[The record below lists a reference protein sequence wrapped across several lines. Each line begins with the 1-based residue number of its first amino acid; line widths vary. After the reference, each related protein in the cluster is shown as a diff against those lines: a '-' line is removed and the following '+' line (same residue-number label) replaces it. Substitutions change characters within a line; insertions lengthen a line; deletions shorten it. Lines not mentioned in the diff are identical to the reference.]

1 MFFLDMKTNTK
12 QINFSSRHYMLNW
25 NACSENT
32 DITFK
37 LTRDF
42 LTPFDS
48 KAGLGKYIY
57 GLYTL
62 QNLHS
67 TSESPVSCSSF
78 EFLL

>member
-1 MFFLDMKTNTK
+1 MKTNTK
-12 QINFSSRHYMLNW
+12 QINFSYRHDMLNR
-25 NACSENT
+25 NACSEDT

-42 LTPFDS
+42 LTTVDS
-48 KAGLGKYIY
+48 KSGLDKNIIH

-67 TSESPVSCSSF
+67 TSDSPVSCSSF
-78 EFLL
+78 AFPL